1 MKKERQLTALI
12 GTYSSILLIVSI
24 LAISV
29 FFIKKPQTKI
39 LRKKVIQTENIY
51 VFVEGEAT
59 STTTE
64 NKSIKFIAREYN
76 GIIGIFNP
84 DGALLRTV
92 EVYTKTLPKTDQTL
106 LREGIKL
113 WSEDEL
119 RALIEDYSS

>member
-12 GTYSSILLIVSI
+12 GTYSAILLIVSL

-29 FFIKKPQTKI
+29 FFINKPQAKI
-39 LRKKVIQTENIY
+39 LREKIIETENIY
-51 VFVEGEAT
+51 VFIENETT
-59 STTTE
+59 SITSK

-76 GIIGIFNP
+76 GIIGIFSP
-84 DGALLRTV
+84 EGTLLQTV
-92 EVYTKTLPKTDQTL
+92 EVYTNTLPKTDQAL

-113 WSEDEL
+113 WTENEL